1 MKKFLLLLVMLM
13 PLGFISCG
21 DGQSNDEP
29 EPINPTPVTA
39 KDPEGTVV
47 LNVMLGYSIMDG
59 LSLTKNYNLEVSYYY
74 SKIYQIGEVANIASI
89 NVQPGTITDSQ
100 WKKSVGA
107 FVHFG
112 FEISRTLPCC
122 FLSLTSL
129 SYFSKFH
136 YSHTNTIPLKLF
148 EHQI

>member
-1 MKKFLLLLVMLM
+1 MLM

-47 LNVMLGYSIMDG
+47 LNVMLDYSVMSG
-59 LSLTKNYNLEVSYYY
+59 LMLTKNYNLEVHYQYSY

-112 FEISRTLPCC
+112 YVYWNSSENKNYKIFIDSEIVNTSGGVMGFVIKYLP
-122 FLSLTSL
+122 
-129 SYFSKFH
+129 Y
-136 YSHTNTIPLKLF
+136 N
-148 EHQI
+148 